1 MFQACQ
7 RQLIKTSAP
16 FYKSQSAW
24 LKREESTQ
32 NLKIEY
38 SRKNLKMSARSVT
51 GKRPNEKTYSPDKE
65 DVYLQDMERWKNNRR
80 AAKQYFRSFSNV
92 TATNVRSYIENNESP
107 NTQPHDYETC
117 QLRCCRV
124 QRPNAGGVGLPA

>member
-24 LKREESTQ
+24 SKREESTQ

-80 AAKQYFRSFSNV
+80 AAKQYFRSFSNL
-92 TATNVRSYIENNESP
+92 TAENVRQSYIDENP
-107 NTQPHDYETC
+107 NNQPHNYETC

-124 QRPNAGGVGLPA
+124 QRPNAGEVGLPA